1 VSLPGVTTSSMVIA
15 TAQQNVNV
23 LVKAAVPAGGSFKIF
38 RNGNAPAGGL
48 KVAYFVL
55 N

>member
-1 VSLPGVTTSSMVIA
+1 MANVTASSMVIA
-15 TAQQNVNV
+15 TSQQSAAVF
-23 LVKAAVPAGGSFKIF
+23 VKAAVPSNGSFSIQLT
-38 RNGNAPAGGL
+38 GTAPAGGL

>member
-1 VSLPGVTTSSMVIA
+1 LSVS
-15 TAQQNVNV
+15 
-23 LVKAAVPAGGSFKIF
+23 VKAAVPAVPSNGSFRILLT
-38 RNGNAPAGGL
+38 GNAPAGGL

>member
-1 VSLPGVTTSSMVIA
+1 MVLA
-15 TAQQNVNV
+15 TAQQDNGVSV
-23 LVKAAVPAGGSFKIF
+23 RSAVPGNGQFTIHLTGS
-38 RNGNAPAGGL
+38 APAGGL